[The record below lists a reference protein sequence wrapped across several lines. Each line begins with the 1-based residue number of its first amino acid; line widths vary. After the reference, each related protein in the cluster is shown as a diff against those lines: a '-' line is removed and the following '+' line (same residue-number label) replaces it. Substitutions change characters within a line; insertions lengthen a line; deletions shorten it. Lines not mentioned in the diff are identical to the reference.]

1 MGIRELCLTEY
12 FITPALEYSALFQFF
27 IGNFQFALGKGP
39 VDQGLHELK
48 LMEGFFLRRVD
59 LQPVA
64 IILYIKATD

>member
-1 MGIRELCLTEY
+1 MPHGIFYYPSFRVFSSLP
-12 FITPALEYSALFQFF
+12 IF

-39 VDQGLHELK
+39 IDQGLHELR